1 MQLTFMPILP
11 IEDRHTLTNNSNVS
25 TCLIRSIA
33 LPFHTLIAAV
43 LGQRE
48 NNLFDVGIAW
58 RRRQKITSRMRTLF
72 ILSRAVGVGVL
83 RSQGRYCKA
92 LVIRMDVNAFVFV
105 ENPRDRND
113 FG

>member
-1 MQLTFMPILP
+1 MPILP
-11 IEDRHTLTNNSNVS
+11 IEDRHTLINNSNIS

-48 NNLFDVGIAW
+48 NNLFDVGTAW

-72 ILSRAVGVGVL
+72 ILSRGVGVL

-92 LVIRMDVNAFVFV
+92 RSYLSKILEIGMILGEKINEKFT
-105 ENPRDRND
+105 
-113 FG
+113 